1 LQIREMKKKIT
12 FCFVLMFFYVCGWI
26 CSQVDGNGY
35 GQEQTRGL
43 GDLANKTATCILDF
57 FNGKYNV
64 KTAIIN
70 FENLSGIS
78 DLAAQ
83 RFYQLLVSKIET
95 ATSSNFTFIDLMIN
109 FQQDRGVFNL
119 NRIHLLNHLIY
130 IKLTRNKTKIGAGIS
145 IFSRTLDKIVFIRY
159 LEAVFT
165 APEREIYNVNRFG
178 FKAAG
183 FAKIVEMNAKPNLLD
198 TKSFLDQQGKLR
210 FLFYYPE
217 KVEFFRLNKNQLDR
231 FFTYQL
237 EWEKPY
243 YPVRENDGKL
253 SVFFEHSDSGA
264 VLYISVGS
272 NFSKYSKI
280 LVFKGVLW
288 EGAGSP
294 GENVKEV
301 NVNFVP
307 FRRIE
312 LNNNQYLAGARY
324 VVGKNYFENKLILA
338 PFSLFQSEQ
347 PGQLTGRNQEYFEK
361 EVPPFYALDFS
372 IKEDNKILNSIHII
386 DRDYKY
392 RFLADNFEE
401 LTVEEDSR
409 GASLSCL
416 NEQWLAT
423 SDFSR
428 GSDKLYFYK
437 IDEGRRQLVFEN
449 KINGEII
456 FISDGLWKGAQ
467 GFWVYVKKKKSKQ
480 PPADAGYRYEYQ
492 YYEYKLQFW
501 SKKSEQK
508 Q

>member
-1 LQIREMKKKIT
+1 MIL
-12 FCFVLMFFYVCGWI
+12 FFVCGWI
-26 CSQVDGNGY
+26 CSQGDEYGY
-35 GQEQTRGL
+35 GQEQTGGL
-43 GDLANKTATCILDF
+43 GDLADKTATCIVDF
-57 FNGKYNV
+57 FKDKYNV

-70 FENLSGIS
+70 FENFSGIS

-83 RFYQLLVSKIET
+83 RFYQLLVSKLEA
-95 ATSSNFTFIDLMIN
+95 ATSSNFTYIDLMIN
-109 FQQDRGVFNL
+109 FQQDRGIFNL

-145 IFSRTLDKIVFIRY
+145 IFSRTLDKIVYIRY

-165 APEREIYNVNRFG
+165 APERGIYNVNRFG

-198 TKSFLDQQGKLR
+198 TKSFLNQQGQLR

-217 KVEFFRLNKNQLDR
+217 KVEFFRLNKNRLDR
-231 FFTYQL
+231 FFTYRL
-237 EWEKPY
+237 VWEKPY
-243 YPVRENDGKL
+243 YPVREYEGKL
-253 SVFFEHSDSGA
+253 SVFFEDSDSGA

-272 NFSKYSKI
+272 NFSEYSKI
-280 LVFKGVLW
+280 LAFQGVRR
-288 EGAGSP
+288 EEAGSP

-324 VVGKNYFENKLILA
+324 AVGKNYFESKLIMA
-338 PFSLFQSEQ
+338 PFSLFQSGQ
-347 PGQLTGRNQEYFEK
+347 TGQLPGENQGYFEK
-361 EVPPFYALDFS
+361 EVPAFYALDFS
-372 IKEDNKILNSIHII
+372 TREDTRILNSIHII

-392 RFLADNFEE
+392 RFLADNFEA
-401 LTVEEDSR
+401 LTAEEDAR

-416 NEQWLAT
+416 NDQWLAT

-437 IDEGRRQLVFEN
+437 IDEGSRRLVFEN
-449 KINGEII
+449 KIDGEII
-456 FISDGLWKGAQ
+456 FISDGLWKAAR

-492 YYEYKLQFW
+492 YDEYNLQFW
-501 SKKSEQK
+501 SKKGEQK
-508 Q
+508 E